1 VPDYLGWSLLML
13 LKGLDLTEAERGRL
27 DEIVRK
33 GRDWRERHRAQTILL
48 LAAGL
53 SGRAVAAQQEI
64 TAEVVYERR
73 QRWLSRGF
81 AALPDGPRSGA
92 PQKLNGEHIGQVM
105 KWADA
110 EALTVPD
117 LLVRLK
123 EHFGLEVCRS
133 TLTTAL
139 KKAGYVW
146 KRTRHS
152 LKKTG

>member
-1 VPDYLGWSLLML
+1 ML
-13 LKGLDLTEAERGRL
+13 LKGLDLTEEERSRL
-27 DEIVRK
+27 EEIVLK

-53 SGRAVAAQQEI
+53 SGRAVAAQQKI

-73 QRWLSRGF
+73 QRWLSKGF
-81 AALPDGPRSGA
+81 AALPDGARCGA
-92 PQKLNGEHIGQVM
+92 PPKLSAEHVEQVM

-110 EALTVPD
+110 EALTVPE
-117 LLVRLK
+117 LLARLK
-123 EHFGLEVCRS
+123 EHCGVVVCAG
-133 TLTTAL
+133 TLATAL

-152 LKKTG
+152 LKKAR